1 MDLFDQQAE
10 EINGFRV
17 RQARELKGL
26 TQVALADLL
35 GVNQT
40 MIAQIE
46 AGTKQPSSELFAD
59 LATELELPQRFFRQS
74 NPSDFPNGTLLF
86 RSKLGVG
93 KKRIAQL
100 RAHAS
105 VTFEFVLQLSR
116 EATLVPVRLPVCRD
130 PEDAARHVRQL
141 MGMTDGPIF
150 DLTRAIEKLGVLVL
164 PLPDLEDCD
173 AFAVWAGPGLQYP
186 VIGIVVARVVDRT
199 RMSLAHELGHLVL
212 HRYVGSV
219 KQEFERDAYRF
230 AAELLMPRDA
240 TIADLRAEKV
250 TLFRLAELKNKWG
263 LSMQAVARRAKEM
276 DVINERQYRYLM
288 QQFSARGWRVT
299 EPSFGPPLKPE
310 RPRAIRKLAEVVF
323 GEPLNVKKIARDAT
337 LSDEFIRDL
346 IDRCE
351 PAPKQLSNSVEP
363 EREVIPFAG
372 RGARSIRQRRPVH

>member
-10 EINGFRV
+10 EINGLRV

-35 GVNQT
+35 GVNQA

-59 LATELELPQRFFRQS
+59 LATELELPQRFFRRT

-116 EATLVPVRLPVCRD
+116 EATLVPVRLPVGRE
-130 PEDAARHVRQL
+130 PENAARNVREL
-141 MGMTDGPIF
+141 MGMADGPIF
-150 DLTRAIEKLGVLVL
+150 NLTRAVEKLGVLVL
-164 PLPDLEDCD
+164 PLPDVEDCD

-186 VIGIVVARVVDRT
+186 VIGVVGNRVVDRT

-212 HRYVGSV
+212 HRQVSSV
-219 KQEFERDAYRF
+219 KQEFEREAYCF
-230 AAELLMPRDA
+230 AAELLMPTDA
-240 TIADLRAEKV
+240 ATADLRAEKL
-250 TLFRLAELKNKWG
+250 TLFRLAALKRKWG
-263 LSMQAVARRAKEM
+263 LSMQAIARRAKEM

-288 QQFSARGWRVT
+288 QQFSAKGWRLN
-299 EPSFGPPLKPE
+299 EPNFGPPLNPE
-310 RPRAIRKLAEVVF
+310 KPRAIRKLAEVVF
-323 GEPLNVKKIARDAT
+323 GEPLNVKKIAYDAA
-337 LSDEFIRDL
+337 LSDGFIRDV

-351 PAPKQLSNSVEP
+351 GHPAHRQTPLSLKEK
-363 EREVIPFAG
+363 
-372 RGARSIRQRRPVH
+372 